1 MPARPCLAAILLLAA
16 PAFGATPA
24 TLPALPTNEPPTYK
38 FKSSAEWM
46 YVALDRD
53 ENTRAEGVRALVA
66 LAVVQPDLVP
76 VLADLLERDPS
87 VEVRSRI
94 AGELPTLVAKQPAAW
109 AGRIDAVLAA
119 ASDADLIFG
128 GGGAAAAVEAAA
140 LLASADAATPEQRA
154 RTVKTLAGLL
164 DHGPA
169 PAGVMDG
176 QLDAL
181 GTTAASGLASIAAR
195 DPDAAR
201 ALRGGLNS
209 SRTPV
214 RLASISALLKA
225 DPSYKP
231 ADAAASL
238 VAQLDALPPDDGP
251 TANQIGAWIE
261 SNAGPGG
268 PVAAMAPADRQS
280 VAEAIGGVF
289 RRLPATDPLGASS
302 NTASVFFGL
311 VGGLADLG
319 PDALPAVGAA
329 RQAEERFG
337 NGQGAETAAL
347 NRLYALQPS
356 TRPAA
361 GE

>member
-16 PAFGATPA
+16 PALGATPA
-24 TLPALPTNEPPTYK
+24 TRPALPTNEPPTYK
-38 FKSSAEWM
+38 LKTSAEWM

-66 LAVVQPDLVP
+66 LAVVQPELVP

-94 AGELPTLVAKQPAAW
+94 AGELPTLVEKQPGAW

-119 ASDADLIFG
+119 ASDADLIFSG
-128 GGGAAAAVEAAA
+128 GGAAAVEAAA

-154 RTVKTLAGLL
+154 RTIKTLAGLL
-164 DHGPA
+164 DHRPA
-169 PAGVMDG
+169 ADG
-176 QLDAL
+176 RSDAFLDIL

-195 DPDAAR
+195 DPAAAR

-238 VAQLDALPPDDGP
+238 VAQLDALPPDAWP
-251 TANQIGAWIE
+251 TANEIGAWIE

-268 PVAAMAPADRQS
+268 AVAAMAPADRQS

-289 RRLPATDPLGASS
+289 RRLPAADPLGASS
-302 NTASVFFGL
+302 YSAPVFYGL
-311 VGGLADLG
+311 VGGLAALG

-337 NGQGAETAAL
+337 NGQGAETIAAL
-347 NRLYALQPS
+347 NRLYALQPA